1 MKRVLLCAALLAWSG
16 LSAAAV
22 YKWVDVQ
29 GKVMYG
35 DRPPDGVKAE
45 LVTLLGNHVPGPA
58 PARPSDSTRS
68 IRSSSN
74 STNSSKPPALKDD
87 AKKAV
92 EQDVA
97 TAKAKQCAD
106 AQERY
111 RKLIEGRHIYKEG
124 KAGEREYLSSEEID
138 SERLNAKHDIDTVCN
153 SAT

>member
-16 LSAAAV
+16 MSAAAV
-22 YKWVDVQ
+22 YKWVDAQ
-29 GKVMYG
+29 GKVLYG

-45 LVTLLGNHVPGPA
+45 LVTLLGNRVPASA
-58 PARPSDSTRS
+58 PVRQSDAGRS
-68 IRSSSN
+68 DRATIV
-74 STNSSKPPALKDD
+74 SSKPPAPKADS
-87 AKKAV
+87 KKSV

-97 TAKAKQCAD
+97 AAKAKQCGE

-124 KAGEREYLSSEEID
+124 KEGEREYLSAEEID
-138 SERLNAKHDIDTVCN
+138 SERLNAKHDIDAICN

>member
-1 MKRVLLCAALLAWSG
+1 
-16 LSAAAV
+16 
-22 YKWVDVQ
+22 
-29 GKVMYG
+29 
-35 DRPPDGVKAE
+35 
-45 LVTLLGNHVPGPA
+45 LLGNHVPGPA

>member
-22 YKWVDVQ
+22 YKWVDAQ

-45 LVTLLGNHVPGPA
+45 IVNLLGNRIPVPAA
-58 PARPSDSTRS
+58 PRQSDSNRSSRPSAD
-68 IRSSSN
+68 
-74 STNSSKPPALKDD
+74 SSKPPGLKDD

-92 EQDVA
+92 AQDVA
-97 TAKAKQCAD
+97 AAKAKQCAD

-124 KAGEREYLSSEEID
+124 KEGERQYLSSEEID
-138 SERLNAKHDIDTVCN
+138 SERLNAKHDVDTICN

>member
-1 MKRVLLCAALLAWSG
+1 MKRVLLCVALLCWWG

-22 YKWVDVQ
+22 YKWTDAQ

-45 LVTLLGNHVPGPA
+45 LITLLGNHSPA
-58 PARPSDSTRS
+58 PSASRQAEPSRVSRTVTATS
-68 IRSSSN
+68 A
-74 STNSSKPPALKDD
+74 KPPVKDE

-92 EQDVA
+92 EADVA
-97 TAKAKQCAD
+97 TAKAKQCSD

-124 KAGEREYLSSEEID
+124 AGGERKYLSSEEID
-138 SERLNAKHDIDTVCN
+138 AERLNAKQELDSICN
-153 SAT
+153 NTT